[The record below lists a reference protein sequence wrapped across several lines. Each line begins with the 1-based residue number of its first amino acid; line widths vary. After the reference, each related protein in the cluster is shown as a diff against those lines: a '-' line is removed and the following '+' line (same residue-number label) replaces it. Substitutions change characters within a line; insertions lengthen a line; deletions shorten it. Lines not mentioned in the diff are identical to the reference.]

1 MIAPISSAD
10 EYPGEHLCQQPGP
23 GAILSGPLK
32 TVPYRPGTATPRTDL
47 GACSVWQPLDRQS
60 PTRRKLK
67 LVLLQLFERAKGHT
81 DWTWTW
87 VSLDP
92 NVTPYLRIQ
101 SLIHHSLKRR
111 EPPGTGH
118 SSYGIR
124 TLHCIDA
131 PSLLYHYID
140 CHGSWQLFIVIPTPA
155 STYTC
160 TWACTPDI
168 LHQATSTISYL
179 LPEKVASTTQIDT
192 ESSFFLLDPGSSC
205 YVPCFLCSS
214 TIAVASFSLLL
225 FLPSS

>member
-101 SLIHHSLKRR
+101 SLTKTTGTSRYGAQLVWHPYPALHRRPQSALSL
-111 EPPGTGH
+111 
-118 SSYGIR
+118 Y
-124 TLHCIDA
+124 
-131 PSLLYHYID
+131 
-140 CHGSWQLFIVIPTPA
+140 
-155 STYTC
+155 
-160 TWACTPDI
+160 
-168 LHQATSTISYL
+168 
-179 LPEKVASTTQIDT
+179 
-192 ESSFFLLDPGSSC
+192 
-205 YVPCFLCSS
+205 
-214 TIAVASFSLLL
+214 
-225 FLPSS
+225 